1 MGHLPPNGTRRPPER
16 AKSPF
21 LSARKGPFLA
31 KARGFRL
38 KMAVSAPR
46 TVIPL
51 PVPRCTISC
60 KASRHSS
67 LRHIWTD
74 LMGNRRHEDYGG
86 RRYGRYW
93 EDHRRGIRPT
103 PVFLPQNLSFLPPA
117 RGGARVFSALAP
129 IIVSGSTLPGPLLS
143 EGRWSRGLGGPQ
155 GWGVLILF
163 PSHCQVES

>member
-74 LMGNRRHEDYGG
+74 LGGYRRHEDYGG
-86 RRYGRYW
+86 RAKSEYW
-93 EDHRRGIRPT
+93 EHHRSDIMPL
-103 PVFLPQNLSFLPPA
+103 PVSVPQSSTFGPSA
-117 RGGARVFSALAP
+117 RGGARGFSALAP
-129 IIVSGSTLPGPLLS
+129 IVVSGSTQPATVLRPV
-143 EGRWSRGLGGPQ
+143 RRSRGLSIPRG
-155 GWGVLILF
+155 
-163 PSHCQVES
+163 

>member
-74 LMGNRRHEDYGG
+74 LGGYRRHEDYRG
-86 RRYGRYW
+86 RGNDRYW
-93 EDHRRGIRPT
+93 EDHGRDIMPT
-103 PVFLPQNLSFLPPA
+103 PVYPSQSFVFDPPA
-117 RGGARVFSALAP
+117 RRGAGVFSAPAP
-129 IIVSGSTLPGPLLS
+129 IVVSGSTLPEPLLS
-143 EGRWSRGLGGPQ
+143 EARRSRGMGKPQ
-155 GWGVLILF
+155 G
-163 PSHCQVES
+163 